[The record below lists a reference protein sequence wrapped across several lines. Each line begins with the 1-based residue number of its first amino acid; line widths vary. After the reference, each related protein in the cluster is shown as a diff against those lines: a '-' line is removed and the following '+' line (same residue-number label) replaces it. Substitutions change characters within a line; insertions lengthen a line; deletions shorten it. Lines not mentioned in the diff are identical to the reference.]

1 MDPAT
6 RLQQKKLINRTRR
19 RLSRLMDLLTRLHL
33 SKRSNQGDSDAFQ
46 DFVRRSLATQMFN
59 TGFSSGPFGLSTSQG
74 LEGTPHSTV
83 EPETEMELT
92 SMCNGKLLNFFLWV
106 LWTPHHYEYGDQF
119 AQECWWDNLDVL
131 DPSVPACPC
140 PSWERVYGTV

>member
-33 SKRSNQGDSDAFQ
+33 SKRSNHGDSDAFQ

-92 SMCNGKLLNFFLWV
+92 SMCNGKLLNFFL
-106 LWTPHHYEYGDQF
+106 
-119 AQECWWDNLDVL
+119 
-131 DPSVPACPC
+131 
-140 PSWERVYGTV
+140 